1 MQSHPRHA
9 PGMRPSE
16 HARIARD
23 YTTKALHK
31 GASPN
36 PSLSPLA
43 DAKKAAA
50 KARAHAA
57 GKEESP
63 PLVVVHRLPD
73 PPTPV
78 ESDRETLGTYD
89 LPDISMPMDEQPVP
103 VSRSSMDLQTGTASF
118 GPAALGDFWEEVR
131 RNFWAGPCFYGFYAS
146 SCSASSEH
154 RTRAPCLCL
163 PVFTHEL
170 AIFDTCM
177 I

>member
-1 MQSHPRHA
+1 MQSQPRHA

-57 GKEESP
+57 GIEESP

-78 ESDRETLGTYD
+78 ESERETLGTYD
-89 LPDISMPMDEQPVP
+89 LPDISTPMDEQPVP
-103 VSRSSMDLQTGTASF
+103 VSRSYDLQTGTASF

-146 SCSASSEH
+146 SCSASSELC
-154 RTRAPCLCL
+154 TR
-163 PVFTHEL
+163 PVFVCLSLRTHWL
-170 AIFDTCM
+170 YSIHA
-177 I
+177 